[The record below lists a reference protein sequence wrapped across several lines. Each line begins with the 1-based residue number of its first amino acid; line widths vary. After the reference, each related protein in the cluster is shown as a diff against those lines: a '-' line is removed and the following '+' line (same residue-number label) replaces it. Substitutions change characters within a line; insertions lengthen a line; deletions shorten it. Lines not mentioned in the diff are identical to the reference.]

1 MAENSNALQG
11 RRIAVPE
18 SRELDLFARM
28 LEERGASVM
37 RCPLVTILDAPN
49 PQPVQ
54 AWLEDFSNSHY
65 DYLILLTGE
74 GLRRL
79 LGVAERADTDLRA
92 RFIQALAK
100 TRKVTRGPK
109 PANALRK
116 EGLKTDISASAP
128 TTAGVIE
135 TLQTH
140 DLNGRLVGVQLYG
153 EDPNP
158 ELISFLKSTGA
169 DVRPVAPYVYA
180 DDSDDPEV
188 SKLIAALI
196 DQQVDAI
203 AFTSTPQV
211 RRLLQIARAH
221 QLDDAL
227 RESMTNISV
236 AAVGPVVAQALEK
249 HGIGVDLMPENSWF
263 MKPLVRELVKKLGRV
278 E

>member
-1 MAENSNALQG
+1 MAENSSALQG
-11 RRIAVPE
+11 RTIAVPE

-49 PQPVQ
+49 SQPVQ
-54 AWLEDFSNSHY
+54 AWLEDFSNSPY

-135 TLQTH
+135 TLKAH
-140 DLNGRLVGVQLYG
+140 DLDGRIVGVQLYG

-158 ELISFLKSTGA
+158 ELINFLNGAGA

-188 SKLIAALI
+188 RRLITALI

-227 RESMTNISV
+227 RESMANISV

-249 HGIGVDLMPENSWF
+249 HGIAVDLMPESSWF
-263 MKPLVRELVKKLGRV
+263 MKPLVRELVKKLGSG
-278 E
+278 